1 MRLPTLVSIAAIF
14 ASAATAASATLAR
27 PAIADDRP
35 ALAVGRAPVG
45 HAERDARCSIAL
57 EPDHTVSATVVDT
70 PLDEVIAELA
80 RRTGT
85 TVRWTEAR
93 SAIHVTLSF
102 HRLPLIAAIGH
113 LLADH
118 NYIVVLTRDGDGS
131 PRAEVRVGSA
141 IEPSGRGAGRASPP
155 ATPARAVE
163 PAVASAVAREQGQDS
178 AATLEDRGG
187 LETVAH
193 LVGLEHDPADD
204 SPLRDALKRALAE
217 GDAPG
222 VARATSLGM
231 GALSDELLERA
242 ALASDALRPIA
253 LELLARRAEGET
265 PDEDGGDDALQ

>member
-1 MRLPTLVSIAAIF
+1 MRFRTLASIAAIL
-14 ASAATAASATLAR
+14 ASAAPAAGAMLAR
-27 PAIADDRP
+27 PAIADERP
-35 ALAVGRAPVG
+35 ALAVGRAPAA

-57 EPDHTVSATVVDT
+57 EPDRTVSATVVDT

-85 TVRWTEAR
+85 KVRWTEAP
-93 SAIHVTLSF
+93 SATHVTLSF
-102 HRLPLIAAIGH
+102 HGLPLIAAVDH

-118 NYIVVLTRDGDGS
+118 NYIVILTRDGDGRA
-131 PRAEVRVGSA
+131 RAEVRIGSA
-141 IEPSGRGAGRASPP
+141 IEPSDRGTGRASPP
-155 ATPARAVE
+155 AAPARAVE
-163 PAVASAVAREQGQDS
+163 PAGASVAGGEPAQGPSA
-178 AATLEDRGG
+178 TPEDRGG

-193 LVGLEHDPADD
+193 FVGLEHDSADD

-242 ALASDALRPIA
+242 ARASDVLRPIA
-253 LELLARRAEGET
+253 LELLARRAAGET
-265 PDEDGGDDALQ
+265 PDEDGGGDALR

>member
-1 MRLPTLVSIAAIF
+1 MRFRTLASIAAIF
-14 ASAATAASATLAR
+14 ACAATAASATLAR
-27 PAIADDRP
+27 PAIADELP
-35 ALAVGRAPVG
+35 ALAVGRAPTA
-45 HAERDARCSIAL
+45 HARRDVRCSIAL
-57 EPDHTVSATVVDT
+57 EPDHTVSATVVDA

-85 TVRWTEAR
+85 TVRWTEAQ
-93 SAIHVTLSF
+93 SATRVTLSF
-102 HRLPLIAAIGH
+102 HGLPLIAAIDH

-141 IEPSGRGAGRASPP
+141 IEPSGRGAVRASPP

-163 PAVASAVAREQGQDS
+163 PAVGAREQGPDS

-193 LVGLEHDPADD
+193 LVALEHDTADD
-204 SPLRDALKRALAE
+204 SPLRDTLKRALAA

-242 ALASDALRPIA
+242 ARASDALRPIA

-265 PDEDGGDDALQ
+265 PDEDGGEALR